1 MSLED
6 LSPHIVLI
14 SLFLKCIVLV
24 IIIIE
29 LVLPKMKTQDLR
41 ISWRTDWETEIG
53 SALIEGSS
61 FLFSIGLLV
70 VFDIIAAEESWI
82 PLPVAFTIDI
92 LLMVMILSLLFSPKQ
107 YGVTGSGI
115 YRQGLVLGWDHIIDI
130 DPAPGGLNV
139 RTRGIIRENRKYPL
153 PEGAEK
159 REEILAY
166 IRTRIKG
173 EGKNGSGPEDEEK
186 TDSGPEGEV
195 RVPDLK

>member
-53 SALIEGSS
+53 SALLEGGS

-82 PLPVAFTIDI
+82 PLPAAFTIDI

-107 YGVTGSGI
+107 YGVMNSGI
-115 YRQGLVLGWDHIIDI
+115 YRQGLVLEWDHIIDV
-130 DPAPGGLNV
+130 DPTPRGLNV

-153 PEGAEK
+153 PKRPEK

-173 EGKNGSGPEDEEK
+173 EGKS
-186 TDSGPEGEV
+186 DSGHEVEGKDGI
-195 RVPDLK
+195 RI